1 MIDTSDMNR
10 STALFYKAREIQQLA
25 QEAMDRAT
33 PGPRRDCAIARD
45 RLAQLARLA
54 AEASRG

>member
-10 STALFYKAREIQQLA
+10 STALYHQAREIRALA

-33 PGPRRDCAIARD
+33 PGPRRDCSIARAH
-45 RLAQLARLA
+45 LAQLAALA
-54 AEASRG
+54 SEASRG